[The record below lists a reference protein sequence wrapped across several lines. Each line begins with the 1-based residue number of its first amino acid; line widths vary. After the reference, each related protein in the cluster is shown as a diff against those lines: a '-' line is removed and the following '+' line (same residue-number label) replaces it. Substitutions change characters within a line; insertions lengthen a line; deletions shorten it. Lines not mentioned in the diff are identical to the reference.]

1 MGAGPTITSRFLA
14 TVRSRPDAV
23 ALRRRVGD
31 GYETTTWAQ
40 YGDGAARVAAGL
52 LTLGVQRGDRVV
64 LLMDNRPEFH
74 LADVGVLVAGATP
87 ISIYNSSSPEQI
99 RYLVGHCGARVAI
112 VDDAEHL
119 ERILAVRNELP
130 AIEHVVVIDDEAV
143 DAVTRSTGTR
153 SIGTPVLR
161 WRSLLD
167 HEPVSLEDAAAAA
180 RPDDLATVIYTSGT
194 TGPPKGVMLD
204 HANVTFTADSLEQ
217 RLAHDPTGYRIV
229 SYLPMAHIAERL
241 VTHYSGIEF
250 GYEVTCVADI
260 RSLGAELT
268 GTKPQLLFGVPRTW
282 EKIHSGIQAVLAVDP
297 SRADVFRHALD
308 LGARV
313 AAIHAEGLAPDD
325 ALRAEHEQAEAEV
338 LLPVRTLLGLDQL
351 EFAVTA
357 AAPIPVEV
365 LTFFRALGV
374 PLSELYG
381 LSESTGPM
389 TWEPSLVKLGTVGTA
404 IPGMELR
411 LADDG
416 EVLGR
421 GGNIFRGYLDDPVKT
436 AEAVDAD
443 GWLHTGDI
451 GTIDEEGYLRI
462 VDRKKELIITA
473 GGKNISPANIEA
485 ALKAEP
491 LIGQACVI
499 GDDRPYLVALLV
511 PDPDVVPAW
520 AAAEGIE
527 GASLEEIAAHPG
539 LRAELAREVAS
550 ANRRFSG
557 VEQVRRFAVLGQE
570 WLPDSEE
577 LTPTMKLKRKP
588 IAEKYAAEIESLY
601 TDP

>member
-1 MGAGPTITSRFLA
+1 
-14 TVRSRPDAV
+14 
-23 ALRRRVGD
+23 
-31 GYETTTWAQ
+31 
-40 YGDGAARVAAGL
+40 
-52 LTLGVQRGDRVV
+52 
-64 LLMDNRPEFH
+64 
-74 LADVGVLVAGATP
+74 
-87 ISIYNSSSPEQI
+87 
-99 RYLVGHCGARVAI
+99 
-112 VDDAEHL
+112 
-119 ERILAVRNELP
+119 
-130 AIEHVVVIDDEAV
+130 
-143 DAVTRSTGTR
+143 
-153 SIGTPVLR
+153 
-161 WRSLLD
+161 
-167 HEPVSLEDAAAAA
+167 
-180 RPDDLATVIYTSGT
+180 
-194 TGPPKGVMLD
+194 MLD

-260 RSLGAELT
+260 RALGAELT

-313 AAIHAEGLAPDD
+313 AALHAEGLAPDD
-325 ALRAEHEQAEAEV
+325 TLRAEHEQAEAEV

-389 TWEPSLVKLGTVGTA
+389 TWEPDRVKLGTVGTA

-421 GGNIFRGYLDDPVKT
+421 GGNVFRGYLDDPVKT

-451 GTIDEEGYLRI
+451 GTIDDEGYLRI

-511 PDPDVVPAW
+511 PDSDVVPAW

-588 IAEKYAAEIESLY
+588 IAAKYAAEIESLY

>member
-1 MGAGPTITSRFLA
+1 VADTITSRFLA
-14 TVRSRPDAV
+14 TVRSRPDAI

-31 GYETTTWAQ
+31 DYETTTWAE
-40 YGDGAARVAAGL
+40 YADGAARIAAGL
-52 LTLGVQRGDRVV
+52 AALGVGRGDRVV
-64 LLMDNRPEFH
+64 MLVANRPEFH
-74 LADVGVLVAGATP
+74 LTDVGALLLGATP
-87 ISIYNSSSPEQI
+87 ISIYNSSSSEQAAF
-99 RYLVGHCGARVAI
+99 LLGHCHAKVAVADGA
-112 VDDAEHL
+112 DHL
-119 ERILAVRNELP
+119 DRILAVRDDLP
-130 AIEHVVVIDDEAV
+130 ALEHVVVMDDDGV
-143 DAVTRSTGTR
+143 DDPTVH
-153 SIGTPVLR
+153 R
-161 WRSLLD
+161 WRELLTHD
-167 HEPVSLEDAAAAA
+167 PVSIEAAVAAA
-180 RPDDLATVIYTSGT
+180 RPDELATVIYTSGT

-204 HANVTFTADSLEQ
+204 HANVTWTVDSLQE
-217 RLAHDPTGYRIV
+217 RLGCDVTGYRIV

-241 VTHYSGIEF
+241 VTHYGGIHF
-250 GYEVTCVADI
+250 GYEVTTVADI
-260 RSLGAELT
+260 RMLGAELGAT
-268 GTKPQLLFGVPRTW
+268 RPELLFGVPRTW

-297 SRADVFRHALD
+297 SRAEVFRHALD

-313 AAIHAEGLAPDD
+313 AAVRAAGNEPDD
-325 ALRAEHEQAEAEV
+325 TLRAEHEQAEQEV
-338 LLPVRTLLGLDQL
+338 LRPARMLLGLDDVHY
-351 EFAVTA
+351 AVTA
-357 AAPIPVEV
+357 AAPITVEL

-389 TWEPSLVKLGTVGTA
+389 TWEPAKVRLGSVGTA

-421 GGNIFRGYLDDPVKT
+421 GGNVFRGYLDDPART
-436 AEAVDAD
+436 AEAIDAD

-451 GTIDEEGYLRI
+451 GTLDPDGYLHI

-473 GGKNISPANIEA
+473 GGKNISPANIES

-499 GDDRPYLVALLV
+499 GDGRPHLVALLV
-511 PDPDVVPAW
+511 PDPDVVGTW
-520 AAAEGIE
+520 AASEGIE
-527 GASLEEIAAHPG
+527 GSTIEALAEHPG

-557 VEQVRRFAVLGQE
+557 VEQVRNFAVIGHE
-570 WLPDSEE
+570 WMPDSDE

-588 IAEKYAAEIESLY
+588 IAQKYAAEIDALY
-601 TDP
+601 TEDS

>member
-1 MGAGPTITSRFLA
+1 VADQRIADTMTSRFVA

-31 GYETTTWAQ
+31 DYETMTWAE
-40 YGDGAARVAAGL
+40 YAEGAARVAAGL
-52 LTLGVQRGDRVV
+52 AALGVGRGDRVV
-64 LLMDNRPEFH
+64 LLIANRPEFH
-74 LADVGVLVAGATP
+74 VADVGVLLLGATP
-87 ISIYNSSSPEQI
+87 ISVYNSSSADQAA
-99 RYLVGHCGARVAI
+99 YLLGHCEAKVAI
-112 VDDAEHL
+112 VDDAAHFD
-119 ERILAVRNELP
+119 RIHSIRESLP
-130 AIEHVVVIDDEAV
+130 ALEHVLLIDDVEVDDPAV
-143 DAVTRSTGTR
+143 H
-153 SIGTPVLR
+153 R
-161 WRSLLD
+161 WGDLLT
-167 HEPVSLEDAAAAA
+167 HEPVSIDDAAAVA
-180 RPDDLATVIYTSGT
+180 RPDELATVIYTSGT

-204 HANVTFTADSLEQ
+204 HANVTWTVDSLQ
-217 RLAHDPTGYRIV
+217 ARLGRDVTGYRIV

-241 VTHYSGIEF
+241 VTHYGGVHF
-250 GYEVTCVADI
+250 AFEVTTVADI
-260 RSLGAELT
+260 RMLGAELGAT
-268 GTKPQLLFGVPRTW
+268 RPQLLFGVPRTY

-297 SRADVFRHALD
+297 ARAEVFRHALD

-313 AAIHAEGLAPDD
+313 AALHAEDLEPDD
-325 ALRAEHEQAEAEV
+325 ALRAEHVQAEQEV
-338 LLPVRTLLGLDQL
+338 LRPARMLLGLDDVQ
-351 EFAVTA
+351 FAVTA
-357 AAPIPVEV
+357 AAPITVEL

-389 TWEPSLVKLGTVGTA
+389 TWEPHQVRLGSVGTA
-404 IPGMELR
+404 IPGMELV
-411 LADDG
+411 LGADG

-421 GGNIFRGYLDDPVKT
+421 GGNVFRGYLGDPGRS
-436 AEAVDAD
+436 AEAVDAE

-451 GTIDEEGYLRI
+451 GTIDADGYLRI

-499 GDDRPYLVALLV
+499 GDGRPHLVALIV
-511 PDPDVVPAW
+511 PDPDVVSTW
-520 AAAEGIE
+520 ATSGGID
-527 GASLEEIAAHPG
+527 GSSLEELAQHPG

-557 VEQVRRFAVLGQE
+557 VEQVRNFAVLGHE
-570 WLPDSEE
+570 WLPDSDE

-588 IAEKYAAEIESLY
+588 IAAKYAAVIDSLY
-601 TDP
+601 TDPT

>member
-1 MGAGPTITSRFLA
+1 MC
-14 TVRSRPDAV
+14 
-23 ALRRRVGD
+23 
-31 GYETTTWAQ
+31 
-40 YGDGAARVAAGL
+40 
-52 LTLGVQRGDRVV
+52 
-64 LLMDNRPEFH
+64 
-74 LADVGVLVAGATP
+74 
-87 ISIYNSSSPEQI
+87 I
-99 RYLVGHCGARVAI
+99 R
-112 VDDAEHL
+112 
-119 ERILAVRNELP
+119 
-130 AIEHVVVIDDEAV
+130 
-143 DAVTRSTGTR
+143 
-153 SIGTPVLR
+153 
-161 WRSLLD
+161 
-167 HEPVSLEDAAAAA
+167 
-180 RPDDLATVIYTSGT
+180 
-194 TGPPKGVMLD
+194 
-204 HANVTFTADSLEQ
+204 DS
-217 RLAHDPTGYRIV
+217 
-229 SYLPMAHIAERL
+229 
-241 VTHYSGIEF
+241 
-250 GYEVTCVADI
+250 
-260 RSLGAELT
+260 
-268 GTKPQLLFGVPRTW
+268 
-282 EKIHSGIQAVLAVDP
+282 IQAVLAVDP

-313 AAIHAEGLAPDD
+313 AAIHAEGHVPDD

-411 LADDG
+411 LAEDG

-421 GGNIFRGYLDDPVKT
+421 GGNIFRGYLGDPAKT
-436 AEAVDAD
+436 AEAVDAE

-451 GTIDEEGYLRI
+451 GTIDDEGYLRI

-527 GASLEEIAAHPG
+527 GASLEEIAEHPG

-570 WLPDSEE
+570 WLPDSDE

-588 IAEKYAAEIESLY
+588 IAAKYAAEIESLY
-601 TDP
+601 TDG